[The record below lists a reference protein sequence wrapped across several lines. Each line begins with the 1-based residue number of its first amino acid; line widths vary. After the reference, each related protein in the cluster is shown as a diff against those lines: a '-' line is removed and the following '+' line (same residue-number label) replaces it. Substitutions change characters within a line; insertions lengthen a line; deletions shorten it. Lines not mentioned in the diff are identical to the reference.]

1 MPSQGS
7 VSNLI
12 QQVKTGGDAAANGL
26 WMRYFPKLLELARR
40 KLSGVSRCMADEE
53 DVVVVAF
60 HSFLRRA
67 KEGDFPYLTDRG
79 GLWRLL
85 ATITANK
92 ACNHVRSEKS
102 QKRGGGQVM
111 TAPILSDLRYSIIQ
125 ETLKN
130 LESTDPRPEAR
141 VVLSDS
147 LDYLLSLLV
156 DDEMRVIAL
165 SKLQGLPN
173 EEVAKLINR
182 SVPTV
187 ERRLKLIRDEWQ
199 QELLE

>member
-1 MPSQGS
+1 MSSQGS
-7 VSNLI
+7 VSDLI
-12 QQVKTGGDAAANGL
+12 QQVKTGREAAANGL
-26 WMRYFPKLLELARR
+26 WLRYFPKLLDLARG
-40 KLSGVSRCMADEE
+40 KLSGVSRRMADEE
-53 DVVVVAF
+53 DIVVVAF

-67 KEGDFPYLTDRG
+67 REGDFPYLTDRD

-111 TAPILSDLRYSIIQ
+111 TAPMLSDLRYSIIQ

-147 LDYLLSLLV
+147 LDYLLSVLE
-156 DDEMRVIAL
+156 DDEMRVIAI

-173 EEVAKLINR
+173 EEVAHLIHR

-199 QELLE
+199 QELLQ